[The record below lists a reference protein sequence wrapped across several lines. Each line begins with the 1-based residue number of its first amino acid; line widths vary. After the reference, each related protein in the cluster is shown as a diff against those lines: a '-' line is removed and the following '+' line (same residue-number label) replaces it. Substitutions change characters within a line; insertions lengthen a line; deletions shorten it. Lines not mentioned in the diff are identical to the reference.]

1 MLPPNRN
8 KKGTGTLVG
17 QAGADPDAADDLT
30 GETPLMEAF
39 FDP

>member
-1 MLPPNRN
+1 MLPPYRT
-8 KKGTGTLVG
+8 KKGTDVG